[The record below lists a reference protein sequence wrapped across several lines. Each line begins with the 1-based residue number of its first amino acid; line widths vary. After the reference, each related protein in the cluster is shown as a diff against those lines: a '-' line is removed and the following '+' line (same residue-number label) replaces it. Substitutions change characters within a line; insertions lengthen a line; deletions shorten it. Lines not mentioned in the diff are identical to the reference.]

1 MALYTGPLGLGFG
14 SVLLRVVNWRSPSV
28 SFFSHWLTLGKGV
41 VGKLEAAP
49 EETPDVRDESVEVV
63 EHELWASSSL
73 SDSTVL
79 TELFLLPPN
88 SSFLFKLAGA
98 DW

>member
-1 MALYTGPLGLGFG
+1 M
-14 SVLLRVVNWRSPSV
+14 VVNCRSPSA
-28 SFFSHWLTLGKGV
+28 SFFSHWLTVGRVGRGV
-41 VGKLEAAP
+41 EGRLVDAAP
-49 EETPDVRDESVEVV
+49 EETPEVREESVDVV
-63 EHELWASSSL
+63 EQELCASSSL

-98 DW
+98 D

>member
-1 MALYTGPLGLGFG
+1 MADLGHELWTKIADDIFPRA
-14 SVLLRVVNWRSPSV
+14 LL
-28 SFFSHWLTLGKGV
+28 L
-41 VGKLEAAP
+41 
-49 EETPDVRDESVEVV
+49 DVV